1 MSLVPVE
8 SQPEVVAGRYRLG
21 PVLGRG
27 GMGEVRRAR
36 DLRLGRDVA
45 IKFLRP
51 DLAAE
56 PDVRRRFEDEATAAA
71 QLGHPN
77 VVTVFDT
84 GEHAGRPYI
93 VMECLAGR
101 TLADELA
108 GGPLDTPRV
117 RRIAAEVLGALGAAH
132 GLGIIH
138 RDVKP
143 ANILIAEHGSVK
155 VGDFGIAKST
165 EGLDHTLTGEII
177 GTPAYLA
184 PERLEGRRATSESDV
199 YSLGVVLY
207 EALAGRKPFSGD
219 TPLALAHAVL
229 STVPTPLRELRP
241 DIDASLAATVD
252 RAMDKAPERRFPSA
266 GAMAESLLG
275 STTGHAGVGAPA
287 ATESATPGDATR
299 RVTVGSTQRLPAPP
313 VPEGSVAEEPAGP
326 SWRHRGTRLVTMLA
340 AAVVVV
346 VALVALV
353 VVASR
358 DQGPAVDQAPAG
370 TPGTAPTATAPLPPA
385 LEDAL
390 RRLEEAVRR

>member
-101 TLADELA
+101 TLADELVD
-108 GGPLDTPRV
+108 GPLDTPRV

-184 PERLEGRRATSESDV
+184 PERLEGRRATPESDV

-287 ATESATPGDATR
+287 ATESATGDATR

-340 AAVVVV
+340 AAAVVV
-346 VALVALV
+346 VALAALA

-358 DQGPAVDQAPAG
+358 DQEPALDQAPAG
-370 TPGTAPTATAPLPPA
+370 TPGTAPPATAPLPPA